1 MNLFSTLIPLAVC
14 LCLSACGGGGG
25 AVKPSAPP
33 FNPVQVPGTSAT
45 ADLVLE
51 GTVATGLAA
60 AGVGVTAK
68 CRDGT
73 GVTIADSS
81 GTYRLSVVKG
91 QGPCVVEAALPGSGG
106 ALHAVALPTTGA
118 GTPTVANVT
127 PLTEMVAARLL
138 RQSPAQHFAQGQ
150 ADTLANQ
157 VTAVALQ
164 NAQIDVGNALRELAN
179 FHQIGDWGSTRLVAA
194 TAAAPQS
201 GDAHDKLL
209 DLLMARLTPENFKKM
224 VAALATEAQIVN
236 VRAPFTTAVA
246 LPTGGTTRTYLTP
259 WPRRINNLPDTDVG
273 LLDTEPA
280 LAFWPMVA
288 HIDVLGWPPVQAIS
302 AAAFPQGIFPVRFA
316 SHEVTQD
323 SPIYGIGRSGYANDH
338 GCLLTMVGEQLIV
351 QVRGRTFAATME
363 GSPLPDPNSSTL
375 LTSGEGLIAMASL
388 RTVGVTST
396 TRNLIIRVQDSK
408 ILTLPSGESFEGG
421 TSFEIYAAYDHFSVF
436 GVASVR
442 LTVRETLLTDPSLSP
457 GWAPVHR
464 NTYNCVSDA
473 RTSAPSGPSL
483 IPADSTNP

>member
-25 AVKPSAPP
+25 AVKPSAPT

-60 AGVGVTAK
+60 AGAAVTAK
-68 CRDGT
+68 CWDGT

-106 ALHAVALPTTGA
+106 VLHAVALPTTGA

-179 FHQIGDWGSTRLVAA
+179 FHQIGDWGSTRLAAA

-273 LLDTEPA
+273 LLDNEPA

-288 HIDVLGWPPVQAIS
+288 GIGTIGRGEVQPIV
-302 AAAFPQGIFPVRFA
+302 AAEFPQGVFPIRFA
-316 SHEVTQD
+316 SFELNQT
-323 SPIYGIGRSGYANDH
+323 IGGATAKSGYKNDNSCTLNLV
-338 GCLLTMVGEQLIV
+338 GDQLVVEVDGRRFQVTMDGL
-351 QVRGRTFAATME
+351 
-363 GSPLPDPNSSTL
+363 PLPDPNVITPL
-375 LTSGEGLIAMASL
+375 GSGEGFIASAGL
-388 RTVGVTST
+388 RTVMT
-396 TRNLIIRVQDSK
+396 TAITRHLEIRVQNPK
-408 ILTLPSGESFEGG
+408 TLIDPNYGPFEAG
-421 TSFEIYAAYDHFSVF
+421 TSIGISATYDRFSVF
-436 GVASVR
+436 GPTQVQMS
-442 LTVRETLLTDPSLSP
+442 VRETFAVDPQLTV
-457 GWAPVHR
+457 GWPPFQS
-464 NTYNCVSDA
+464 NTYTCVSYA
-473 RTSAPSGPSL
+473 MTSAPSGPSL
-483 IPADSTNP
+483 IPADSTIR